1 MVRNLAQL
9 AHATYPKDIAM
20 IPKPKNT
27 KYVKPADTGKG
38 DFADAAT
45 VCHAI
50 HGDGPFGLVTFK
62 RGTGD
67 EVMAYAAPSFA
78 YATYAEHSAKFP
90 MYIAQGVE
98 PFILAGFCDG
108 KSHGDSNI
116 THTWAVCVDFDNG
129 MPEFLLDNPLVKPS
143 ILIET
148 SAARYHAVWVL
159 DAYCY
164 PEEVRPVLKAMADRL
179 GGDFAYAKPSQLIRL
194 PGFDNAKRAFE
205 AVLVKSTDPTKAYSL
220 DYLKQAFDFELVTS
234 RIQHAVPSFNSAL
247 HVLKTEH
254 NAENVAE
261 DAKAALQYL
270 NALADDYHSWLKIL
284 MALVPLG
291 DTGMELAEAF
301 SQASTKYDPDGFKK
315 KWAAIQKSP
324 GRVSTI
330 FLEAQ
335 RLGWKN
341 PGYRRKEGGTKQMVT
356 SRELGRMIAARL
368 GNDYA
373 VILLNTTRKPILL
386 AWDGLVY
393 KPVSPTARRQIVEQ
407 VGAEVIAS
415 LLAQKAI
422 EIKTQAALKY
432 LLGKNK
438 SIEEVYE
445 HVADAMQ
452 LSSERRVVGQY
463 PYFGVANGVLNTIS
477 LTLVPARYRP
487 IPLLSTKV
495 GFDPAA
501 TAPTFERVV
510 NEIFEGDRDLVR
522 YIYQLAGY
530 MLVGKR
536 TEELFIVFLGPSASN
551 GKNTLANQF
560 QHVLGDYAMALPI
573 TTIMTKSHVSDGATP
588 TLARLDGKRLAVV
601 SEPNPKHAIDSGAV
615 KSMTGDKVL
624 SVREIYAE
632 QKDIS
637 LNFLLLML
645 ANKMPIVRDNDNGLW
660 RRMKIIP
667 FNRHFT
673 REEADGNLGDKLVRE
688 SSGILNMMIAGA
700 LDYLLNGMKEPQKV
714 QFAIIQE
721 KSDVDPVEAFIA
733 DALLLDE
740 GSTVPLKA
748 LYDPLYLDW
757 RKQNPSF
764 LQLTK
769 RQFMERLEAKGFK
782 KSTKSHLVYYTGLRP
797 NNLGGAD

>member
-1 MVRNLAQL
+1 
-9 AHATYPKDIAM
+9 M
-20 IPKPKNT
+20 ISKHKNT
-27 KYVKPADTGKG
+27 NVKPANAAKD

-62 RGTGD
+62 RNTGD
-67 EVMAYAAPSFA
+67 KSMAYAAPSFA
-78 YATYAEHSAKFP
+78 YASYAEHAAKFAV
-90 MYIAQGVE
+90 YAAHGVE

-108 KSHGDSNI
+108 KSHGDNNI
-116 THTWAVCVDFDNG
+116 MHTWAICVDFDNG
-129 MPEFLLDNPLVKPS
+129 LPEFLRENPLVKPS

-148 SAARYHAVWVL
+148 SFARFHAAWVL
-159 DAYCY
+159 DAYCG
-164 PEEVRPVLKAMADRL
+164 PDEVRPVLKAMADRL

-194 PGFDNAKRAFE
+194 PGFENTKRAVK
-205 AVLVKSTDPTKAYSL
+205 AVLLKSTDPMKAYSL
-220 DYLKQAFDFELVTS
+220 DYLKQAFDFDLVIS
-234 RIQHAVPSFNSAL
+234 RIQHAVPAFNSAL
-247 HVLKTEH
+247 QVPKEDHK
-254 NAENVAE
+254 AENVAE

-270 NALADDYHSWLKIL
+270 TGFAEDYLSWLKIL

-291 DTGMELAEAF
+291 TVGMTLADAF
-301 SQASTKYDPDGFKK
+301 SQKSTKYDPEDFKK
-315 KWAAIQKSP
+315 KWHAIQKSP
-324 GRVSTI
+324 GKVATI

-341 PGYRRKEGGTKQMVT
+341 PGYRHTEGGAKQIVT

-368 GNDYA
+368 GGGYA
-373 VILLNTTRKPILL
+373 VILLDTTPKPTFL
-386 AWDGLVY
+386 AWDGVVY
-393 KPVSPTARRQIVEQ
+393 KPVSPTQRRQIVEQ

-415 LLAQKAI
+415 LWEAKAI
-422 EIKTQAALKY
+422 EIKTRNALKY

-452 LSSERRVVGQY
+452 LSSERRVVGRY

-477 LTLVPARYRP
+477 QVLVPARYRP
-487 IPLLSTKV
+487 IPLLSSKAV
-495 GFDPAA
+495 FDPTA

-510 NEIFEGDRDLVR
+510 NEIFEGDTELVR

-560 QHVLGDYAMALPI
+560 LYVLGDYAMALPI

-601 SEPNPKHAIDSGAV
+601 SEPNPKHTIDSGAV
-615 KSMTGDKVL
+615 KSLTGDKVL
-624 SVREIYAE
+624 SVRQIYADG
-632 QKDIS
+632 KDIN
-637 LNFLLLML
+637 LDFLLLML

-673 REEADGNLGDKLVRE
+673 REEADGNLGDKLIRE
-688 SSGILNMMIAGA
+688 SSGILNMMIGGA
-700 LDYLLNGMKEPQKV
+700 LDYLANGMKEPEKV
-714 QFAIIQE
+714 QFAITQQKTE
-721 KSDVDPVEAFIA
+721 VDPVEAFIA
-733 DALLLDE
+733 DALVLDE
-740 GSTVPLKA
+740 GFTVPLKA
-748 LYDPLYLDW
+748 LYDPLYLEW

-764 LQLTK
+764 LPLTK
-769 RQFMERLEAKGFK
+769 RQFMERLEEKGFK
-782 KSTKSHLVYYTGLRP
+782 KTTKSNLVYYTGLRP
-797 NNLGGAD
+797 NNLGDAV